1 MKHQKL
7 LMVLG
12 VSILLYF
19 VSRQVQIRHKFV
31 ENLTEDRILSD
42 DEITEL
48 SIYYGS
54 LGQNKPE
61 DPSKLS
67 NKAKVFIN
75 TATEHPF
82 TALTDSAIGSLKDTD
97 WDRPIKKEGFIAVT
111 FMIILQNL
119 RDYQT
124 TYIKEKSIPSK
135 GTFIARVQEMT
146 KKNQHFFANVER
158 IQFAISDNYPVPP
171 SPPGVAP
178 MRKDE
183 EAWIKRMYAPN
194 RHGIIQIFGKDL
206 ININLDGSKT
216 VNLSG
221 PLQTNIID
229 LTYNY
234 LYPNQD
240 IFSWIL
246 SLFSDGK

>member
-1 MKHQKL
+1 
-7 LMVLG
+7 MVLG
-12 VSILLYF
+12 VSILIYY
-19 VSRQVQIRHKFV
+19 VARQVQIRNKYV

-42 DEITEL
+42 AEIDEIL
-48 SIYYGS
+48 GYYMS
-54 LGQNKPE
+54 LGQNKPA

-67 NKAKVFIN
+67 NNAKVFIN
-75 TATEHPF
+75 TATEYPF
-82 TALTDSAIGSLKDTD
+82 TALTDSAIGSLKDD
-97 WDRPIKKEGFIAVT
+97 WDKPVKKEKFIAVT
-111 FMIILQNL
+111 FWIILQNL

-135 GTFIARVQEMT
+135 GTFIARVQEML
-146 KKNQHFFANVER
+146 KKNEHFFGY
-158 IQFAISDNYPVPP
+158 IQSVQIGISDNYPPP
-171 SPPGVAP
+171 KG
-178 MRKDE
+178 MREGDP
-183 EAWIKRMYAPN
+183 EALKRIYARN

-229 LTYNY
+229 LTYDY

-240 IFSWIL
+240 IFTWIM
-246 SLFSDGK
+246 SLFSSEK

>member
-1 MKHQKL
+1 MKPQKL

-12 VSILLYF
+12 VSILIYY
-19 VSRQVQIRHKFV
+19 VARQVQIRHKFV

-42 DEITEL
+42 AELNEIGG
-48 SIYYGS
+48 YYMS
-54 LGQNKPE
+54 LGQNKPA

-67 NKAKVFIN
+67 NKAKVFVN
-75 TATEHPF
+75 MVTEHPF
-82 TALTDSAIGSLKDTD
+82 TALTDSAIGSLKDD
-97 WDRPIKKEGFIAVT
+97 WDKPVKKEKFIATT
-111 FMIILQNL
+111 FMIILRTL
-119 RDYQT
+119 KDYQT
-124 TYIKEKSIPSK
+124 TYMKEKSIPSK
-135 GTFIARVQEMT
+135 GTFIARVQEMI
-146 KKNQHFFANVER
+146 KKDEDIFGFIEFV
-158 IQFAISDNYPVPP
+158 QFAISDNYPVPP
-171 SPPGVAP
+171 PRPGVAP

-183 EAWIKRMYAPN
+183 EAWIKRIYAPN

-240 IFSWIL
+240 IFTWIM
-246 SLFSDGK
+246 SLFSSEK

>member
-31 ENLTEDRILSD
+31 ENLTEDRILSST
-42 DEITEL
+42 EIYEISNYYH
-48 SIYYGS
+48 SIAE
-54 LGQNKPE
+54 NKPA

-67 NKAKVFIN
+67 NKAKIFVN
-75 TATEHPF
+75 TVTEHPF
-82 TALTDSAIGSLKDTD
+82 TALTDGAINSLKDPV
-97 WDRPIKKEGFIAVT
+97 WNKPVKKQEFIAYT
-111 FMIILQNL
+111 LHMILQNL
-119 RDYQT
+119 ADYQT
-124 TYIKEKSIPSK
+124 TYIKEKSTPSR
-135 GTFIARVQEMT
+135 GTFITRVQELI
-146 KKNQHFFANVER
+146 KKNKQFFEYIET
-158 IQFAISDNYPVPP
+158 IQFAISDNYPTP
-171 SPPGVAP
+171 SFLGGLDVEFAKS
-178 MRKDE
+178 MFGK
-183 EAWIKRMYAPN
+183 N

-216 VNLSG
+216 VNMSG

-229 LTYNY
+229 LTYAY

-240 IFSWIL
+240 IFSWLTGLI
-246 SLFSDGK
+246 FG